1 MATSISKSVPRSR
14 LNITYRTRID
24 GQVVPKE
31 LPLRLLIAGDFSG
44 RGKVQPPDT
53 KKPLPPLAQRV
64 IYSIGKESTLDG
76 VLSRARV
83 SLPIPAGLQTDR
95 RLSLLGQATVRI
107 EKTKNASN
115 KVDFLLTIKSS
126 LIEHAIELETNTDPA
141 AATALASDTKL
152 YSGEVLSLGSF
163 SISTAKGALP
173 VAPTVPAASDPP
185 VEPIEKWRLA
195 QEGAN
200 KAQATGMTWKS
211 TAPIEVCGNVTAPV
225 SPAGEPPSLWEVNG
239 KTAVYFCFEDDFEAM
254 LDGDSRDAVEFR
266 VRIIIPQ
273 AQARRGI
280 QVANMASFTP
290 ERLAM
295 SVPNIRR
302 LLVVRWLLSQ
312 GRSLIGSNPALRAQV
327 KSLLAVEEARL
338 DARKALS
345 KSDPLKV
352 AYGAKLQYAKDLLDP
367 SKPAPT
373 APAPEAEY
381 AAPLRTLVEKTTRT
395 AAEEKEYKRLKTIV
409 TSEWWAAKI
418 AADEA
423 IAGGNTDET
432 LKKNL
437 DAMMASSPWFELTT
451 AIDGIGLEHFTIEG
465 DGK

>member
-64 IYSIGKESTLDG
+64 IYSIGKESTLEG

-83 SLPIPAGLQTDR
+83 SLPIPSNLRTDR
-95 RLSLLGQATVRI
+95 RLSLLGQATVRV
-107 EKTKNASN
+107 EKTKNASGS
-115 KVDFLLTIKSS
+115 VEFLLSIKSS
-126 LIEHAIELETNTDPA
+126 MIEHAIELKANTDLA
-141 AATALASDTKL
+141 APTALASDTKL

-163 SISTAKGALP
+163 SIATAKDALP

-185 VEPIEKWRLA
+185 IEPIEKWRLA
-195 QEGAN
+195 QEGTN
-200 KAQATGMTWKS
+200 KVLALETAKTWKS
-211 TAPIEVCGNVTAPV
+211 AVPIEMCGNVTAPV
-225 SPAGEPPSLWEVNG
+225 SPAGEPPSLMEVNG
-239 KTAVYFCFEDDFEAM
+239 KTTVYFCFEDDFEAM

-280 QVANMASFTP
+280 QVASMASFTP
-290 ERLAM
+290 ERIAM

-327 KSLLAVEEARL
+327 KSMLTVEEARL
-338 DARKALS
+338 DARKAVS
-345 KSDPLKV
+345 KQLKA
-352 AYGAKLQYAKDLLDP
+352 AYDAKLQYAKDLLDKTKTP
-367 SKPAPT
+367 N
-373 APAPEAEY
+373 PAPEAEF
-381 AAPLRTLVEKTTRT
+381 AAPLRALVEKATLTDD
-395 AAEEKEYKRLKTIV
+395 EKKKKKKLESIV
-409 TSEWWAAKI
+409 ASEWWAAKI

-437 DAMMASSPWFELTT
+437 AGMTASSPWFELTT